1 MNAIEIKGLSKTYR
15 GKRGAR
21 VEALVDL
28 NLDVKAGEVFGFL
41 GPNGAG
47 KSTTIKLL
55 TGQLRLNSGCAMLF
69 GVQVSDPDARLRLG
83 YLPENPSL
91 HGHMNAW
98 EHLRFVG
105 QIHGLDAQRI
115 KRDSQQILEL
125 LELDKDAKR
134 PVKGYSKGMTQRL
147 ALAVALLPDPDLLIL
162 DEPMSGLDPLGRA
175 LVKDIIRDAKGRGKT
190 VFFSTHITSDIE
202 AVCDRIGIVV
212 RGRLCALENVAELLR
227 EGVEGYLVRYADKLG
242 CQHEDLIVR
251 DRLRERLD
259 SLLAS
264 GATLDAIEPHRR
276 DMEAYFLQTVKDAE
290 ACLS

>member
-1 MNAIEIKGLSKTYR
+1 MNAIEIRDLSKTYR

-21 VEALVDL
+21 VDALVKL
-28 NLDVKAGEVFGFL
+28 NLDVFPGEVFGFL

-55 TGQLRLNSGCAMLF
+55 TGQLRISNGHAALF
-69 GVQVSDPDARLRLG
+69 GVPVSDPGARRRLG

-91 HGHMNAW
+91 HGHMNAL

-105 QIHGLDAQRI
+105 QVHGLDAQKI
-115 KRDSQQILEL
+115 ACESQKVLEL

-175 LVKDIIRDAKGRGKT
+175 LVKEIIRDAKHRGKT

-212 RGRLCALENVAELLR
+212 RGHLRALENVDELLR
-227 EGVEGYLVRYADKLG
+227 EGVEGYQVRYVDKTGNEL
-242 CQHEDLIVR
+242 QEMIAR
-251 DRLRERLD
+251 DRLREQLD
-259 SLLAS
+259 ALLAT
-264 GATLDAIEPHRR
+264 GATLNGIEPHRR
-276 DMEAYFLQTVKDAE
+276 DMEAYFLQTVRDAE
-290 ACLS
+290 A

>member
-1 MNAIEIKGLSKTYR
+1 MMNAIEIRALSKTYR

-21 VEALVDL
+21 VEALVKL
-28 NLDVKAGEVFGFL
+28 NLDVLSGEVFGFL

-47 KSTTIKLL
+47 KSTAIKLL
-55 TGQLRLNSGCAMLF
+55 TGQLRLSGGHAELF
-69 GVQVSDPDARLRLG
+69 GVPVSDPVARSRLG

-91 HGHMNAW
+91 HGHMNAM

-105 QIHGLDAQRI
+105 QIHGLDTQRI
-115 KRDSQQILEL
+115 VRDSQRILEL

-175 LVKDIIRDAKGRGKT
+175 LVKDIILDSKQRGKT

-212 RGRLCALENVAELLR
+212 RGHLRALENVDELLR
-227 EGVEGYLVRYADKLG
+227 EGVEGYQVRYVDKTGNEL
-242 CQHEDLIVR
+242 QEMIAR
-251 DRLRERLD
+251 DHLREQLD
-259 SLLAS
+259 TLLAT
-264 GATLDAIEPHRR
+264 GVTLNGIEPHRR
-276 DMEAYFLQTVKDAE
+276 DMEAYFLQTVRDAE
-290 ACLS
+290 A